1 MRVFVDAIQVL
12 PSEWGTARKPWFL
25 FTTSYWCPGR
35 ANRAAVAENA
45 KLLGHFESEHRDSV
59 EPVEEG
65 LRTQV
70 QAGDCVAIRG
80 KVLAEGAVCWQCTIR
95 STIIKPRFETVP
107 HSGATNRA
115 ADCEREV
122 SETDD

>member
-1 MRVFVDAIQVL
+1 MCFDAIQVL

-45 KLLGHFESEHRDSV
+45 KLLGHFESENRDSV

-65 LRTQV
+65 LRAQV

-80 KVLAEGAVCWQCTIR
+80 KILAEGAVCWQFIDPVHDNE
-95 STIIKPRFETVP
+95 KPRFEAVP
-107 HSGATNRA
+107 HSGAANRA
-115 ADCEREV
+115 ADRERGI